1 MEVPVKDNH
10 EFPHI
15 LSFKTLIVIL
25 VSLLILTL
33 LSVGIS
39 TIDLGKW
46 NVWVALT
53 IAAIKSSLVI
63 LYFMHMKFESM
74 AIKVSFVST
83 IGFVAI
89 LIGFIFWDI
98 AYR

>member
-1 MEVPVKDNH
+1 MGVPVKDNH
-10 EFPHI
+10 GFQNI
-15 LSFKTLIVIL
+15 LSFKTLIAIL
-25 VSLLILTL
+25 VLLLLLTV

-46 NVWVALT
+46 NVWAALT

-74 AIKVSFVST
+74 VIKVSFVST

>member
-1 MEVPVKDNH
+1 MKDNP

-15 LSFKTLIVIL
+15 ISFKTLIGIL
-25 VSLLILTL
+25 VLLLILTSL
-33 LSVGIS
+33 TVGIS
-39 TIDLGKW
+39 MIDLGKL
-46 NVWVALT
+46 NVWAALI

-63 LYFMHMKFESM
+63 LFFMHVKFESM
-74 AIKVSFVST
+74 AIKIYFIST
-83 IGFVAI
+83 ICFVAI